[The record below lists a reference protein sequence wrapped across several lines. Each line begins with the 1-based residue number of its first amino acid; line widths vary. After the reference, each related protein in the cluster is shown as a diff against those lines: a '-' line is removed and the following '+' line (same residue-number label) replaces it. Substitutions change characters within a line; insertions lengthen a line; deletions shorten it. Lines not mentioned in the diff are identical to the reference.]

1 MRLLEAALRNAR
13 GALGTGWPPH
23 DNASRGEDEQRG
35 SSSCGPAFAA
45 RSRTHSKL
53 EVRRWLR

>member
-35 SSSCGPAFAA
+35 EPDSSSCGPAFAA
-45 RSRTHSKL
+45 RSAHPF
-53 EVRRWLR
+53 

>member
-35 SSSCGPAFAA
+35 EPDSLVV
-45 RSRTHSKL
+45 RSGVCREIAHPFQ
-53 EVRRWLR
+53 VGG